1 MRSRPV
7 VTIDG
12 PSGAGKTTVSKRV
25 PGAREGP
32 GRIRGLRPRPRARGA
47 GGEAAGDGAGRG
59 RRPRREGHRHGR
71 LPRRGGEI
79 LPRRRGRR
87 ARPSPLPRNLPAR
100 LPAVRGGPAGRPPA
114 RRAGQ
119 HAGEF
124 PPEGSPRRGVHRH
137 DDPDRGRRGG
147 GDAAARAGSP
157 AVTKKVLIAKSAG
170 FCFGVKRAIAIA
182 DETAGKRGEG
192 SGDEAPIQSLGPII
206 HNPQAVERLQEKG
219 VRGVGTVDDI
229 PCGEAVL
236 RAHGGPRAQ
245 TTQSFDNLM
254 AFVTA
259 AMKRFPEVRVFN
271 TICNATALRQQEST
285 GLAERADVMFVLG
298 GYNSANTRRLAEI
311 CKAINPRTHH
321 IETEEELTPEMV
333 AGASVAGVTA
343 GASTPQW
350 IIAGFLERLK
360 ELWKCDQIEVS
371 FYR

>member
-1 MRSRPV
+1 M
-7 VTIDG
+7 
-12 PSGAGKTTVSKRV
+12 
-25 PGAREGP
+25 
-32 GRIRGLRPRPRARGA
+32 
-47 GGEAAGDGAGRG
+47 
-59 RRPRREGHRHGR
+59 
-71 LPRRGGEI
+71 
-79 LPRRRGRR
+79 
-87 ARPSPLPRNLPAR
+87 
-100 LPAVRGGPAGRPPA
+100 
-114 RRAGQ
+114 
-119 HAGEF
+119 
-124 PPEGSPRRGVHRH
+124 
-137 DDPDRGRRGG
+137 
-147 GDAAARAGSP
+147 
-157 AVTKKVLIAKSAG
+157 TKKVLIAKSAG

-219 VRGVGTVDDI
+219 VRVVGTVDDI
-229 PCGEAVL
+229 TCGKAIIRSHGVTRSDRAALEAKGVTIVDATCPFVTKAQEHARTL
-236 RAHGGPRAQ
+236 SRNGYAVVVVGDPNHPEVKSIISYIEKGVPVFTSIPEVAAAKGVRKAGVVAQ

-321 IETEEELTPEMV
+321 IETGEELTPEMV

-350 IIAGFLERLK
+350 IIDGFLERLK
-360 ELWKCDQIEVS
+360 GLWKGESIQVS